1 MESTLSISVKDW
13 NSLQNQVVF
22 QFSQEQVYS
31 VATKTKQT
39 NLISALKNYFLESL
53 YNIASINAK
62 IEW

>member
-39 NLISALKNYFLESL
+39 KLISALKNYFLESL

>member
-62 IEW
+62 IE